1 MKKDMNYKD
10 IDKSHVWHP
19 YTQALNADENL
30 VIARG
35 EGAYLVDIDEK
46 KYLDATSS
54 WWTNTHGHAHP
65 YLAKSLYQQAS
76 TLEHVIFAGYSH
88 PPALHLVEHLKPY
101 LPNNQKRF
109 FFSDNG
115 STAVEVALKMAFQF
129 WLNNGQ
135 ERNLIVAF
143 EDAYHG
149 DTFGSMSV
157 SGRGLFT
164 DPFKPYLFDVLFIP
178 IPTNETDLSKALS
191 ILSENEHKI
200 AAFIYEPLLQGAAG
214 MKVYQSSHLEK
225 LLQTFKTK
233 DILLIADEVFTGFGR
248 TGKMFASEYMA
259 VQPDVMCFSK
269 GLTAGMLPMGLTTAA
284 EFIYDVFLSSDA
296 TKTFFHGH
304 SFTGNPLGCS
314 VAIAS
319 LELFKIENTLSK
331 IETIN
336 SNFINFKNELSQF
349 SFVSNVAVLG
359 AMLRFELDIKN
370 KGYLSTIKSDIIH
383 FYRKKGIMIRPLG
396 NIIYFLPPYCV
407 SQHDLLLLFNVTI
420 EFLEEFKNKLN

>member
-1 MKKDMNYKD
+1 MNYKD
-10 IDKSHVWHP
+10 IDKSHIWHP

-30 VIARG
+30 VIVRG
-35 EGAYLVDIDEK
+35 EGANLIDVDGN

-54 WWTNTHGHAHP
+54 WWTNTHGHSHP

-76 TLEHVIFAGYSH
+76 TLEHVIFAGYTH
-88 PPALHLVEHLKPY
+88 PPAIRLVELLKPY
-101 LPNNQKRF
+101 LPGNQQRF

-129 WLNNGQ
+129 WLNKG
-135 ERNLIVAF
+135 EDRNLIVAF

-178 IPTNETDLSKALS
+178 IPKDDEAVNKALS
-191 ILSENEHKI
+191 ILKENKNKI

-214 MKVYQSSHLEK
+214 MQVYDAAYLDK
-225 LLQTFKTK
+225 LLIVFKAN

-248 TGKMFASEYMA
+248 TGKMFASEYTNTL
-259 VQPDVMCFSK
+259 PDIMCFSK

-284 EFIYDVFLSSDA
+284 EFIYDIFLSSDA

-319 LELFKIENTLSK
+319 LELFKIENTISK

-336 SNFINFKNELSQF
+336 SYFRDFEKELSRF
-349 SFVSNVAVLG
+349 SFVCNVSVLG
-359 AMLRFELDIKN
+359 AMLRFELDINN
-370 KGYLSTIKSDIIH
+370 KGYLSSIKSDIIH

-407 SQHDLLLLFNVTI
+407 SQEDLEILFDVTI
-420 EFLEEFKNKLN
+420 NFLQNFEKNGH